1 MSDLTLMINIGKE
14 MERKLNSVGIYSS
27 AELSYL
33 GSKEAFF
40 SLKMTY
46 PNVCAVHLYV
56 LEGAISD
63 TKYNELPDNVQ
74 SKLKD
79 FADSLK

>member
-1 MSDLTLMINIGKE
+1 MTLMMNIGKE

-27 AELSYL
+27 TELLSL
-33 GSKEAFF
+33 GSKEAYFR
-40 SLKMTY
+40 LKMKY
-46 PNVCAVHLYV
+46 PNVCVVHLYV

>member
-1 MSDLTLMINIGKE
+1 MSDLTLMMNIGKE

-27 AELSYL
+27 AELSSL
-33 GSKEAFF
+33 GSKEAYFR
-40 SLKMTY
+40 LKMKY
-46 PNVCAVHLYV
+46 PNVCVVHLYV